1 VNSAKSAKKK
11 WPICEQACLHEQ
23 LGKYAKLFANVISI
37 IAGGIFSPRFLLK
50 KMLFQLFIQR

>member
-37 IAGGIFSPRFLLK
+37 IYPEVEVLEPANNMISNYE
-50 KMLFQLFIQR
+50 